1 MVPMAVLAAWKF
13 GMVDAGARCVTM
25 LGIFEMLLWPA
36 GSWAVVVPWPPQG
49 VPSLERE
56 LDPSSWMIS
65 DVEEMRQPCDS
76 ALQGPGVSMTVT
88 IGRMLGPCVM
98 ACLLVMCSLQFL
110 QRTATAQHP
119 GFCLPQWVRCQAQ
132 QELGLLL
139 LLLLPLQSLGQKLGP
154 PRCAWWLDPA
164 GALAGWRCGMM
175 DAGEQYVT
183 TAGT

>member
-1 MVPMAVLAAWKF
+1 MVPMAVLAAWRF

-36 GSWAVVVPWPPQG
+36 GSWAVGVPWPPQG

-76 ALQGPGVSMTVT
+76 ALRGPGVSMTVT

-98 ACLLVMCSLQFL
+98 VSIY
-110 QRTATAQHP
+110 
-119 GFCLPQWVRCQAQ
+119 
-132 QELGLLL
+132 E
-139 LLLLPLQSLGQKLGP
+139 
-154 PRCAWWLDPA
+154 
-164 GALAGWRCGMM
+164 
-175 DAGEQYVT
+175 
-183 TAGT
+183 